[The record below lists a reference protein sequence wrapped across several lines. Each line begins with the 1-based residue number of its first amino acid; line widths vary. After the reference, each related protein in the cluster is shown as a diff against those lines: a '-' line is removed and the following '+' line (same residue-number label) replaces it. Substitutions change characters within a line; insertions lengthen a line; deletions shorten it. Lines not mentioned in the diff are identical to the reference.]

1 MTSAGRAV
9 RDWLADQLGDLI
21 TGTHDREPPN
31 LRQTLPLLV
40 VTRLGGADIDV
51 NFGTPT
57 IAVNAFA
64 AGHDA
69 AVDLADRVHRLLRY
83 RLRNYRTTDGDVVT
97 TVRTV
102 GLPADLPYDS
112 RQQVFKVGG
121 TYQVFYKT
129 RLNV

>member
-9 RDWLADQLGDLI
+9 RDWLENQLGALI
-21 TGTHDREPPN
+21 TGTHDRDPAN
-31 LRQTLPLLV
+31 LREKLPLLV
-40 VTRLGGADIDV
+40 VTRLGGSDIDV
-51 NFGTPT
+51 NFSTPT
-57 IAVNAFA
+57 VAVNSFA

-69 AVDLADRVHRLLRY
+69 AVALADRVHKLIRY
-83 RLRNYRTTDGDVVT
+83 RLRNHRTADGDVIT
-97 TVRTV
+97 TVRTI

-112 RQQVFKVGG
+112 RSQVFKVGG